1 MKTTANLERRGL
13 MLVLSSPSGA
23 GKTSIAK
30 KLLDIDKN
38 LSLSISA
45 TTRPAR
51 EKEVNGKDYFFVSQE
66 EFDSLVKTNKLLEY
80 AHIFGNEYGTPKEPV
95 ENALKNGKDVLFDI
109 DWQGTQQIAET
120 SKGDLVTVFI
130 LPPSYAEQ
138 KRRLF
143 KRDQDSEEEISNRLN
158 KSSEEISHWAEY
170 DYVIINDDF
179 DKSVHRIMSILTAER
194 LKRSRLTGLAEFVKS
209 LKETP

>member
-51 EKEVNGKDYFFVSQE
+51 EKEVNGKDYFFVTQE